1 MNRKKRVLVF
11 GTFDLLH
18 RGHLFYLEQA
28 RKKGKELIVIVA
40 RNNTVKKVKGNLPV
54 MDEKDRLHLIKS
66 LKVVDKAILGCKG
79 NMYKIIKELKPDTIC
94 LGYDQKP
101 GVEKLK
107 KELLKLGLKPKIYKI
122 KCFKPHKLKSR
133 KIKEK
138 IRNSK

>member
-28 RKKGKELIVIVA
+28 KKKGKELIVIVA
-40 RNNTVKKVKGNLPV
+40 RNNTVKKVKGTLPI

-66 LKVVDKAILGCKG
+66 LKIVDKAVLGCKG
-79 NMYKIIKELKPDTIC
+79 NIYKIIKELNPDAIC

-101 GVEKLK
+101 SKAKLR
-107 KELLKLGLKPKIYKI
+107 KELMKLRLKPKIYRI